1 MEDDMSSANG
11 NLSFIDKNTSLQ
23 PAIQTWKI
31 YLRDQNKSMY
41 TVKAFEGDLKLLSS
55 FLPADKT
62 IGNITTNEL
71 QHFLDW
77 VNNGRGKGVPCSP
90 KSLSR
95 RITTIKSFFNWL
107 FVNGRIPSDP
117 AEKILQ
123 KSVISPVPE
132 VLTDDEQILALA
144 AAAEMSE
151 QENPDTRPYVL
162 FKLLLETGIKK
173 SECLNIRLQH
183 IDESDPQN
191 PFLFV
196 RYTEAKDRNKERKI
210 PLTPAWVQFYKRY
223 LAQYKPE
230 DIVFPWSPR
239 RLEYI
244 LEDISKAA
252 HLEKHISFSMCRWT
266 CALNAFRKGVERDL
280 IRQRLGISKIQWRE
294 IDMKLQ
300 QLDKTTG
307 ASI

>member
-1 MEDDMSSANG
+1 MSSASENVV
-11 NLSFIDKNTSLQ
+11 FIDKNTTLQ
-23 PAIQTWKI
+23 PAIQTWKL
-31 YLRDQNKSMY
+31 YLRDQNKSLY
-41 TVKAFEGDLKLLSS
+41 TVKAFEGDLKLLSAY
-55 FLPADKT
+55 LPADKSV
-62 IGNITTNEL
+62 GSVTTNDL

-77 VNNGRGKGVPCSP
+77 VNNGRGKNIPCSP

-107 FVNGRIPSDP
+107 FATGCIAADP

-123 KSVISPVPE
+123 KSFISPLPD
-132 VLTDDEQILALA
+132 VLTEDEQILALA
-144 AAAEMSE
+144 AAADLIE
-151 QENPDTRPYVL
+151 QKDPDPRPYAL

-173 SECLNIRLQH
+173 SECLNIKLQH

-196 RYTEAKDRNKERKI
+196 RYPEAKDRNKERKI
-210 PLTPAWVQFYKRY
+210 PLTPAWMQFYKRY

-266 CALNAFRKGVERDL
+266 CALNAYRKGVERDL

-300 QLDKTTG
+300 QLNQ
-307 ASI
+307 SIGSVI

>member
-1 MEDDMSSANG
+1 MSSASENVV
-11 NLSFIDKNTSLQ
+11 FIDKNTTLQ
-23 PAIQTWKI
+23 PAIQTWKL
-31 YLRDQNKSMY
+31 YLRDQNKSLY
-41 TVKAFEGDLKLLSS
+41 TVKAFEGDLKLLSAY
-55 FLPADKT
+55 LPADKSV
-62 IGNITTNEL
+62 GSVTTNDL

-77 VNNGRGKGVPCSP
+77 VNNGRGKNIPCSP

-107 FVNGRIPSDP
+107 FATGCIAADP

-123 KSVISPVPE
+123 KSVISPLPD
-132 VLTDDEQILALA
+132 VLTEDEQILALA
-144 AAAEMSE
+144 AAADLIE
-151 QENPDTRPYVL
+151 QKDPDPRPYAL

-173 SECLNIRLQH
+173 SECLNIKLQH

-196 RYTEAKDRNKERKI
+196 RYPEAKDRNKERKI
-210 PLTPAWVQFYKRY
+210 PLTPAWMQFYKRY

-266 CALNAFRKGVERDL
+266 CALNAYRKGVERDL

-294 IDMKLQ
+294 INMKLQ
-300 QLDKTTG
+300 QLNQ
-307 ASI
+307 SIGSVI

>member
-1 MEDDMSSANG
+1 MSSANG
-11 NLSFIDKNTSLQ
+11 NLTFIDKNTTLQ
-23 PAIQTWKI
+23 PAIQTWKL

-41 TVKAFEGDLKLLSS
+41 TVKAFEGDLKLLST

-62 IGNITTNEL
+62 IGSITTNDL
-71 QHFLDW
+71 QHFLEW
-77 VNNGRGKGVPCSP
+77 VNNGRGKNIPCSP

-107 FVNGRIPSDP
+107 FSNARIPLDP

-123 KSVISPVPE
+123 KSVISPLPE

-144 AAAEMSE
+144 AAADLTE
-151 QENPDTRPYVL
+151 QEHADTRPYAL

-173 SECLNIRLQH
+173 SECLNMRLQH

-196 RYTEAKDRNKERKI
+196 RYSEVKDRNKERKI
-210 PLTPAWVQFYKRY
+210 PLSPAWIQFSKRY
-223 LAQYKPE
+223 IHQYKIE
-230 DIVFPWSPR
+230 DFVFPWSPR

-266 CALNAFRKGVERDL
+266 GALNDFRKGVDHDL
-280 IRQRLGISKIQWRE
+280 IRQHLGISKIQWRE
-294 IDMKLQ
+294 IVMKLQ
-300 QLDKTTG
+300 QLDQNTG
-307 ASI
+307 RSI